1 MNYLVT
7 ILLHARQFNMRNTS
21 DTIISQQNL
30 CDKLLVLCRF
40 KKKKVM
46 SVVTQIKTNNRLTS
60 KIYYENVRD
69 DTNISS

>member
-30 CDKLLVLCRF
+30 CDKLLVVCRF
-40 KKKKVM
+40 KKKK
-46 SVVTQIKTNNRLTS
+46 K
-60 KIYYENVRD
+60 
-69 DTNISS
+69 

>member
-30 CDKLLVLCRF
+30 CDKLLVVCRL
-40 KKKKVM
+40 KKKSDVCGDPNKN
-46 SVVTQIKTNNRLTS
+46 Q
-60 KIYYENVRD
+60 
-69 DTNISS
+69 

>member
-30 CDKLLVLCRF
+30 CDKLLVVCRL
-40 KKKKVM
+40 KKKK
-46 SVVTQIKTNNRLTS
+46 
-60 KIYYENVRD
+60 
-69 DTNISS
+69 